1 MGRQRGSLSPNR
13 EAFER
18 DGYLFPIRLM
28 PPREMVEVRHGLED
42 YLRKSKQN
50 PHDDLLLQ
58 YKVHMVFTWADRLIR
73 EPALLDVVEALI
85 GPNLLV
91 WNTAVMMKKPG
102 QPGFVTWHQDALY
115 WANDPAHVV
124 TAWVALT
131 ESDAGNGCLRMFRG
145 SHRRGVIA
153 HVDTFGEDNMLSRG
167 QKVVEELE
175 ESDATDIVLR
185 PGEASV
191 HHTVTVHGSE
201 PNRSE
206 RPRIGFAITYV
217 VPEATLSGPRTGAT
231 LVRGVNTHDHFDIE
245 TTRPSADLEPAAI
258 AAHDEAMRPFA
269 AAIYE
274 GAEQEGRI
282 SVDRSQGSDRRRS
295 RRRRASVPKSS
306 PGRAGSERVPGS

>member
-1 MGRQRGSLSPNR
+1 MGRQPSTPSPKR
-13 EAFER
+13 AAFER

-28 PPREMVEVRHGLED
+28 TPREMAEVRRGLED
-42 YLRKSKQN
+42 YLLESRRS

-73 EPALLDVVEALI
+73 EPALLDVIEELI

-91 WNTAVMMKKPG
+91 WNTAVMMKKPR

-115 WANDPAHVV
+115 WGNDPAHVV

-131 ESDAGNGCLRMFRG
+131 ESGPENGCLRMFRG
-145 SHRRGVIA
+145 SNRRGVLA
-153 HVDTFGEDNMLSRG
+153 HVDTFGADNMLSRG
-167 QKVVEELE
+167 QKVIEELE
-175 ESDATDIVLR
+175 AGDATDIVLR

-201 PNRSE
+201 PNRSG
-206 RPRIGFAITYV
+206 RPRIGFAVTYV

-231 LVRGVNTHDHFDIE
+231 LVRGVNTHGHFDIE
-245 TTRPSADLEPAAI
+245 TTRPRADLETAAV
-258 AAHDEAMRPFA
+258 AAHGEAMRPFA

-274 GAEQEGRI
+274 GAEKEGRI
-282 SVDRSQGSDRRRS
+282 SVGKR
-295 RRRRASVPKSS
+295 
-306 PGRAGSERVPGS
+306 